1 MSNNLNYVP
10 SPKSKSKE
18 YKKIMFLMLF
28 IILVIIVYFIF
39 LQKKDNINYVDYL
52 SKYCDINNK
61 GYSRGEEEIINDYG
75 FYGESLTLFSKPY
88 SLRSKDSFFGKV
100 ILVRNV
106 CNGQVNNFFIG
117 KELDANIKLPDL
129 NKGLYEFLLVD
140 GLNNK
145 PISFDSD
152 LDIKLE
158 LVHNNNQAR
167 LINTYIYPN
176 NSSIKRLL
184 LIIEDSENIEKS
196 IMINPISDKPSEKEV
211 QIVNDL
217 KKDLES
223 KNYKVVDSLVNGK
236 YLNYHGEKGV
246 LDLAKKLGVKYLI
259 NVKESKDLLLA
270 NSNYSIITS
279 LGKERVYR
287 RILDKYYDYN
297 DLIRES
303 GGYLLGSGLVKNQ
316 LIELNRWNKDNRRG
330 INTLNMYINDS
341 NLAISLV
348 SEWLK

>member
-10 SPKSKSKE
+10 SPKTKHKE
-18 YKKIMFLMLF
+18 YKKILFLMLF
-28 IILVIIVYFIF
+28 IILVIVIYIIF
-39 LQKKDNINYVDYL
+39 YQQRDNINYVDYL

-61 GYSRGEEEIINDYG
+61 GYAEGKEEIIKDYG
-75 FYGESLTLFSKPY
+75 FYGESLTLFSKAY
-88 SLRSKDSFFGKV
+88 SLNYKDNFFGKV
-100 ILVRNV
+100 ILVRNI

-117 KELDANIKLPDL
+117 KELDANIKLATL
-129 NKGLYEFLLVD
+129 SKGLYEFLLVD
-140 GLNNK
+140 GLENK
-145 PISFDSD
+145 PIIFDSD

-158 LVHNNNQAR
+158 LVHNNNQIR
-167 LINTYIYPN
+167 LVNTYIYPN
-176 NSSIKRLL
+176 DTSSKRLL
-184 LIIEDSENIEKS
+184 LIIEDSENNEKS
-196 IMINPISDKPSEKEV
+196 IMINPISDNPSENEIK
-211 QIVNDL
+211 IVNAL
-217 KKDLES
+217 KQNLES
-223 KNYKVVDSLVNGK
+223 KNFKVVDSFVNGK
-236 YLNYHGEKGV
+236 YLDYHGEKGV

-279 LGKERVYR
+279 LGKERVYH

-303 GGYLLGSGLVKNQ
+303 GGYLLGSGIVKPQLV
-316 LIELNRWNKDNRRG
+316 ELNRWNKDNRRG

-348 SEWLK
+348 NEWLK